1 MNKYIFLTLLII
13 PFSAFAT
20 SNPYR
25 GGEVII
31 EVKNNTPCF
40 YINDT
45 EQRGDFSIV
54 VLGLTHG
61 SKEYWNYD
69 SSFEKSYPVKNKCI
83 VLNEKNFKNFKG
95 LKENTPYSV
104 TLGGVRTAYNKDF
117 CVTKRSGTL
126 TVQDFKGTQCVDVE
140 ASFWDKLK
148 RLFN

>member
-1 MNKYIFLTLLII
+1 MNKYILSILLTI

-54 VLGLTHG
+54 VLGRIQT
-61 SKEYWNYD
+61 
-69 SSFEKSYPVKNKCI
+69 
-83 VLNEKNFKNFKG
+83 
-95 LKENTPYSV
+95 
-104 TLGGVRTAYNKDF
+104 
-117 CVTKRSGTL
+117 
-126 TVQDFKGTQCVDVE
+126 
-140 ASFWDKLK
+140 
-148 RLFN
+148 

>member
-31 EVKNNTPCF
+31 DVKNNTPCF

-69 SSFEKSYPVKNKCI
+69 SSFEK
-83 VLNEKNFKNFKG
+83 
-95 LKENTPYSV
+95 
-104 TLGGVRTAYNKDF
+104 
-117 CVTKRSGTL
+117 
-126 TVQDFKGTQCVDVE
+126 
-140 ASFWDKLK
+140 
-148 RLFN
+148 